1 MSHVD
6 EGKQIF
12 DKDVPDLR
20 VRGSGVENCTGRRE
34 QLKLWLGAAISF
46 CSMISQILCK
56 TQRADTVML

>member
-6 EGKQIF
+6 EGKKIF

-34 QLKLWLGAAISF
+34 HISF